1 MVASELSSFS
11 CCGKGKHEQ
20 VRVRGPQVSGG
31 LRAPGTPSGRLTFLY
46 KAYLAEGLVFGFEPQ
61 LEERS

>member
-20 VRVRGPQVSGG
+20 VRGLQDSGG
-31 LRAPGTPSGRLTFLY
+31 LRALDTPSGRLTFLY